1 MQKTLLIITLFLL
14 TACQQNQ
21 KLNEFYDYEEGLTYA
36 KKHNKNILLIFDRW
50 GTSNPKYS
58 RHLTTPKIQKIIQD
72 DILISLMVDDN
83 AILKDTLTVGAYNR
97 SIQKKY
103 NFFEV
108 PASIII
114 DKNENIL
121 HGPKGY
127 LPPKEFTVFISKLN
141 K

>member
-1 MQKTLLIITLFLL
+1 
-14 TACQQNQ
+14 
-21 KLNEFYDYEEGLTYA
+21 
-36 KKHNKNILLIFDRW
+36 LIFDRW